1 MEAKLTSSPANKK
14 ISNQYSLNNKSIP
27 SYVLEVI
34 RKLQQYDFQAYM
46 VGGCIRD
53 LLLNIQPK
61 DFDIATNAHPD
72 QVTAIFKNSRIIG
85 RRFKIVHVRIDRQII
100 EVSTFRKKPS
110 EVNKLRNGVV
120 QDNAFGTIEEDAQR
134 RDFTMNAIFYDPIN
148 NHLFDPFNGKKD
160 IENRNINFIG
170 NPEQRINEDPV
181 RLLRAIRF
189 HAKLEFNLEITLG
202 NIKKFIPLLDNI
214 PYSRIFDE
222 MMKFFLT
229 GHAKKSIFVLKEYQL
244 LDLFFPFLSNH
255 SLDKNSLLIHGMNNT
270 DSRVKADKTVNPGF
284 LMAVI
289 LWDAFNHS
297 LKNNDS
303 KLTLD
308 TQIKHFF
315 NKTDPN
321 IFIHNRFIKYISEIW
336 RLQPRFTKLKT
347 RSVYRLSNH
356 PRFRAAYD
364 FLLLRCSSDQEEK
377 RYGEWWT
384 KWQEA
389 SEASRKKLLITK
401 E

>member
-160 IENRNINFIG
+160 IENKNINFIG
-170 NPEQRINEDPV
+170 NPEHRINEDPV

-189 HAKLEFNLEITLG
+189 HAKLEFNLGLTLG

-244 LDLFFPFLSNH
+244 LDLFFPFLSSH

-270 DSRVKADKTVNPGF
+270 DLRVKADKTVNPGF

-364 FLLLRCSSDQEEK
+364 FLLLRCISDLEEK

>member
-1 MEAKLTSSPANKK
+1 MEAKLTSSAANKK

-160 IENRNINFIG
+160 IENKNINFIG
-170 NPEQRINEDPV
+170 NPEHRINEDPV

-189 HAKLEFNLEITLG
+189 HAKLEFNLGLTLG

-244 LDLFFPFLSNH
+244 LDLFFPFLSSH

-308 TQIKHFF
+308 SQIKHFF

-364 FLLLRCSSDQEEK
+364 FLLLRCISDLEEK

-384 KWQEA
+384 KWQKA

>member
-1 MEAKLTSSPANKK
+1 MEAKLTSSPTNKK

-170 NPEQRINEDPV
+170 DPEQRINEDAV

-189 HAKLEFNLEITLG
+189 HAKLEFNLGLTLG
-202 NIKKFIPLLDNI
+202 NIKKFIPLLDNV

-255 SLDKNSLLIHGMNNT
+255 SLNKNSLLIHGMNNT

-297 LKNNDS
+297 RKNNDS

-308 TQIKHFF
+308 TQIKYFF
-315 NKTDPN
+315 NKTDQN

>member
-1 MEAKLTSSPANKK
+1 LEAKLTSSPANKK

-27 SYVLEVI
+27 NYVLEVI

-189 HAKLEFNLEITLG
+189 HAKLEFDLGITLG
-202 NIKKFIPLLDNI
+202 KIKKFIPLLDNI

>member
-14 ISNQYSLNNKSIP
+14 ISNQYSLINKSIP

-189 HAKLEFNLEITLG
+189 HAKLEFSLGLTLG
-202 NIKKFIPLLDNI
+202 NIKKLIPLLDNI

>member
-1 MEAKLTSSPANKK
+1 LEAKLTSSPANKK

-110 EVNKLRNGVV
+110 EVNRLRNGVV

-189 HAKLEFNLEITLG
+189 HAKLEFNLGLTLG

-244 LDLFFPFLSNH
+244 LDLFFPFLSDH

-377 RYGEWWT
+377 KYGEWWT

>member
-189 HAKLEFNLEITLG
+189 HAKLEFDLGITLG
-202 NIKKFIPLLDNI
+202 KIKKFIPLLDNI

>member
-120 QDNAFGTIEEDAQR
+120 QDNTFGTIEEDAQR

-189 HAKLEFNLEITLG
+189 HAKLEFNMGLTLG

-297 LKNNDS
+297 LKTNDS

>member
-14 ISNQYSLNNKSIP
+14 ISNQYSLINKSIP

-160 IENRNINFIG
+160 IENRDINFIG

-189 HAKLEFNLEITLG
+189 HAKLEFNLGITLG
-202 NIKKFIPLLDNI
+202 KIKKFIPLLDNI

-401 E
+401 D

>member
-1 MEAKLTSSPANKK
+1 LTSSPANKK

-27 SYVLEVI
+27 SFVLEVI
-34 RKLQQYDFQAYM
+34 KKLQQYDFQAYM

-189 HAKLEFNLEITLG
+189 HAKLEFSLGLTLG
-202 NIKKFIPLLDNI
+202 NIKKLIPLLDNI

>member
-134 RDFTMNAIFYDPIN
+134 RDFTMNAIFYDPLN

-189 HAKLEFNLEITLG
+189 HAKLQFNLGLTLG
-202 NIKKFIPLLDNI
+202 NIKKFIPLLDSI

>member
-14 ISNQYSLNNKSIP
+14 ISNQYSLINKSIP

-120 QDNAFGTIEEDAQR
+120 QDNAFGTIDEDAQR

-189 HAKLEFNLEITLG
+189 HAKLEFNLGITLG

-270 DSRVKADKTVNPGF
+270 DSRVKVDKTVNPGF

>member
-1 MEAKLTSSPANKK
+1 MEAKLTLSPANKK

-202 NIKKFIPLLDNI
+202 KIKKFIPLLDNI

>member
-14 ISNQYSLNNKSIP
+14 IFNQYSLNNKSIP

-34 RKLQQYDFQAYM
+34 RKLQQYNFQAYM

-72 QVTAIFKNSRIIG
+72 QVSAIFKNSRIIG

-189 HAKLEFNLEITLG
+189 HAKLEFNMGLTLG

-308 TQIKHFF
+308 IQIKHFF

>member
-1 MEAKLTSSPANKK
+1 MTSSPANKK

-189 HAKLEFNLEITLG
+189 HAKLQFNLGLTLG
-202 NIKKFIPLLDNI
+202 NIKKFIPLLDSI

-364 FLLLRCSSDQEEK
+364 FLLLRCSSNQEEK

>member
-189 HAKLEFNLEITLG
+189 HAKLEFSLGLTLG
-202 NIKKFIPLLDNI
+202 NIKKLIPLLDNI

-297 LKNNDS
+297 LKNNNS

>member
-14 ISNQYSLNNKSIP
+14 ISNQYSLINKSIP

-160 IENRNINFIG
+160 IEHRNINFIG

-189 HAKLEFNLEITLG
+189 HAKLEFNLGLTLG

>member
-14 ISNQYSLNNKSIP
+14 ISNQYSINNKSIP

-148 NHLFDPFNGKKD
+148 NHLYDPFYGKKD

-189 HAKLEFNLEITLG
+189 HAKLEFNLGLTLV

-401 E
+401 D

>member
-1 MEAKLTSSPANKK
+1 LEAKLTSSPANKK

-27 SYVLEVI
+27 SFVLEVI
-34 RKLQQYDFQAYM
+34 KKLQQYDFQAYM

-189 HAKLEFNLEITLG
+189 HAKLEFSLGLTLG
-202 NIKKFIPLLDNI
+202 NIKKLIPLLDNI

-270 DSRVKADKTVNPGF
+270 DSRVMADKTVNPGF

-308 TQIKHFF
+308 TQIKYFF

>member
-189 HAKLEFNLEITLG
+189 HAKLKFNLGLTLG
-202 NIKKFIPLLDNI
+202 NIKKLIPLLDNI

>member
-27 SYVLEVI
+27 NYVLEVI

-189 HAKLEFNLEITLG
+189 HAKLEFSLGLTLG
-202 NIKKFIPLLDNI
+202 NIKKLIPLLDNI

>member
-160 IENRNINFIG
+160 IEHRKINFIG

-189 HAKLEFNLEITLG
+189 HAKLEFNLGLTLG

>member
-27 SYVLEVI
+27 SFVLEVI
-34 RKLQQYDFQAYM
+34 KKLQQYDFQAYM

-148 NHLFDPFNGKKD
+148 NQLFDPFHGKKD

-189 HAKLEFNLEITLG
+189 HAKLEFSLGLTLG
-202 NIKKFIPLLDNI
+202 NIKKLIPLLDNI

>member
-1 MEAKLTSSPANKK
+1 LEAKLTSSPANKK

-189 HAKLEFNLEITLG
+189 HAKLEFNLGLTLG

-270 DSRVKADKTVNPGF
+270 DSRVRADKTVNPGF

-297 LKNNDS
+297 LKNNNS

-308 TQIKHFF
+308 TQIKYFF

-389 SEASRKKLLITK
+389 SEASRKKLLITR

>member
-189 HAKLEFNLEITLG
+189 HAKLEFNLGITLG
-202 NIKKFIPLLDNI
+202 KIKKFIPLLDNI

>member
-27 SYVLEVI
+27 SFVLEVI
-34 RKLQQYDFQAYM
+34 KKLQQYDFQAYM

-189 HAKLEFNLEITLG
+189 HAKLEFNLGITLG
-202 NIKKFIPLLDNI
+202 KIKKFIPLLDNI

-389 SEASRKKLLITK
+389 SEASRKKLLTIK
-401 E
+401 D

>member
-14 ISNQYSLNNKSIP
+14 ISNQYSLINKSIP

-189 HAKLEFNLEITLG
+189 HAKLEFSLGLTLG
-202 NIKKFIPLLDNI
+202 NIKKLIPLLDNI

-284 LMAVI
+284 LMAVV

>member
-34 RKLQQYDFQAYM
+34 RKLQQYDFQAYI

-170 NPEQRINEDPV
+170 NPEQRIVEDPV

-189 HAKLEFNLEITLG
+189 HAKLDFNLGLTLG
-202 NIKKFIPLLDNI
+202 NIKKFIPLFDNI

-297 LKNNDS
+297 LKDNNS

>member
-1 MEAKLTSSPANKK
+1 MEAKLISSPANKK
-14 ISNQYSLNNKSIP
+14 ISNQYSLINKSIP

-160 IENRNINFIG
+160 IENRDINFIG

-189 HAKLEFNLEITLG
+189 HAKLEFNLGITLG
-202 NIKKFIPLLDNI
+202 KIKKFIPLLDNI

>member
-14 ISNQYSLNNKSIP
+14 LSNQYSINNKSIP
-27 SYVLEVI
+27 TYVLEVI
-34 RKLQQYDFQAYM
+34 RNLQRYDFQAYM

-110 EVNKLRNGVV
+110 KVNKLKNGVV

-189 HAKLEFNLEITLG
+189 HAKLEFNLGLTLG
-202 NIKKFIPLLDNI
+202 NIKKFIPLLENI

-289 LWDAFNHS
+289 LWEAFNHS

-315 NKTDPN
+315 NKTDTN

>member
-27 SYVLEVI
+27 SFVLEVI
-34 RKLQQYDFQAYM
+34 KKLQQYDFQAYM

-189 HAKLEFNLEITLG
+189 HAKLEFDLGITLG
-202 NIKKFIPLLDNI
+202 KIKKFIPLLDNI

-289 LWDAFNHS
+289 LWDGFNHS

>member
-160 IENRNINFIG
+160 IENKNINFIG
-170 NPEQRINEDPV
+170 NPEHRINEDPV

-189 HAKLEFNLEITLG
+189 HAKLEFNLGLTLG

-255 SLDKNSLLIHGMNNT
+255 SLDNNSLLIHGMNNT

-364 FLLLRCSSDQEEK
+364 FLLLRCISDLEEK

>member
-160 IENRNINFIG
+160 IENKNINFIG
-170 NPEQRINEDPV
+170 NPEHRINEDPV

-189 HAKLEFNLEITLG
+189 HAKLEFNLGLTLG

-244 LDLFFPFLSNH
+244 LDLFFPFLSSH

-364 FLLLRCSSDQEEK
+364 FLLLRCISDLEEK

-384 KWQEA
+384 KWQKA

>member
-27 SYVLEVI
+27 SFVLEVI
-34 RKLQQYDFQAYM
+34 KKLQQYDFQAYM

-189 HAKLEFNLEITLG
+189 HAKLEFNLGITLG
-202 NIKKFIPLLDNI
+202 KIKKFIPLLDNI

>member
-189 HAKLEFNLEITLG
+189 HAKLEFNLGLTLG
-202 NIKKFIPLLDNI
+202 KIKKFIPLLDNI

-270 DSRVKADKTVNPGF
+270 DSRVMADKTVNPGF

>member
-1 MEAKLTSSPANKK
+1 MT
-14 ISNQYSLNNKSIP
+14 Y
-27 SYVLEVI
+27 
-34 RKLQQYDFQAYM
+34 
-46 VGGCIRD
+46 
-53 LLLNIQPK
+53 
-61 DFDIATNAHPD
+61 
-72 QVTAIFKNSRIIG
+72 
-85 RRFKIVHVRIDRQII
+85 
-100 EVSTFRKKPS
+100 
-110 EVNKLRNGVV
+110 
-120 QDNAFGTIEEDAQR
+120 
-134 RDFTMNAIFYDPIN
+134 
-148 NHLFDPFNGKKD
+148 
-160 IENRNINFIG
+160 
-170 NPEQRINEDPV
+170 
-181 RLLRAIRF
+181 
-189 HAKLEFNLEITLG
+189 
-202 NIKKFIPLLDNI
+202 
-214 PYSRIFDE
+214 
-222 MMKFFLT
+222 FFL
-229 GHAKKSIFVLKEYQL
+229 FYL
-244 LDLFFPFLSNH
+244 NH

-377 RYGEWWT
+377 KYGEWWT

>member
-14 ISNQYSLNNKSIP
+14 ISNQYSLINKSIP

-189 HAKLEFNLEITLG
+189 HAKLEFNLGITLG

-229 GHAKKSIFVLKEYQL
+229 GHAKNSIFVLKEYQL

-308 TQIKHFF
+308 TQINHFF

-384 KWQEA
+384 NWQEA

>member
-189 HAKLEFNLEITLG
+189 HAKLEFNMGLTLG
-202 NIKKFIPLLDNI
+202 NVKKFIPLLDNI

>member
-1 MEAKLTSSPANKK
+1 LEAKLTSSPANKK

-27 SYVLEVI
+27 SFVLEVI
-34 RKLQQYDFQAYM
+34 KKLQQYDFQAYM

-189 HAKLEFNLEITLG
+189 HAKLEFSLGLTLG
-202 NIKKFIPLLDNI
+202 NIKKLIPLLDNI